1 MSAAPGR
8 LPARVA
14 ALVAPVTAVAIW
26 ALLAAAWASPRLPG
40 PVAVAEALGAAAL
53 HGPLW
58 ADLGASLARVARG
71 WTLAAALGLPLG
83 AAAALGGPLLAGLRL
98 VAGAL
103 RPVPPIAW
111 VPLAILWL
119 GLGDHSATFIVA
131 IGAFAPI
138 FAQAC
143 WGLGRCP
150 PQLLEMAQAV
160 GAGRRQVLL
169 GLRLPAAL
177 PALGAGLRTG
187 LGVAWTSVIAAE
199 LLGAQ
204 SGLGYRIGALRLGL
218 DVPGVI
224 AHMLVIGGVGAAM
237 DRAVAAAEARLL
249 RWPAG
254 AA

>member
-1 MSAAPGR
+1 MSPGR
-8 LPARVA
+8 GRLWARGR
-14 ALVAPVTAVAIW
+14 ALVAPALALGLW
-26 ALLAAAWASPRLPG
+26 ALIAAAWASPRLPG
-40 PVAVAEALGAAAL
+40 PGAVALALRAAAVD
-53 HGPLW
+53 GPLW
-58 ADLGASLARVARG
+58 GDLAASLGRVARG
-71 WTLAAALGLPLG
+71 WLIAAALGLPLG
-83 AAAALGGPLLAGLRL
+83 ALAALGGPLLGGLRL

-119 GLGDHSATFIVA
+119 GLGDHSAVFIVA
-131 IGAFAPI
+131 IGASAPI

-143 WGLGRCP
+143 WGLDRCP
-150 PQLLEMAQAV
+150 PQLLEMARAL

-169 GLRLPAAL
+169 GVRLPAAL
-177 PALGAGLRTG
+177 PALAAGLRTG

-204 SGLGYRIGALRLGL
+204 SGLGYRIAALRLGL
-218 DVPGVI
+218 DVAGVI
-224 AHMLVIGGVGAAM
+224 AHMLVIGAVGALM
-237 DRAVAAAEARLL
+237 DRAVAAAEARLI

>member
-1 MSAAPGR
+1 MVAPI
-8 LPARVA
+8 A
-14 ALVAPVTAVAIW
+14 ALALW
-26 ALLAAAWASPRLPG
+26 ALLAAVWSSPRLPG
-40 PVAVAEALGAAAL
+40 PLAVAIALAEAAL
-53 HGPLW
+53 NGPLW
-58 ADLGASLARVARG
+58 ADLGASLSRVGRG
-71 WTLAAALGLPLG
+71 WALAAAVGLPLG
-83 AAAALGGPLLAGLRL
+83 AAAALGGPLFGGLRL

-119 GLGDHSATFIVA
+119 GLGDHGATFIVA
-131 IGAFAPI
+131 IGASAPI
-138 FAQAC
+138 FAQAS
-143 WGLGRCP
+143 WGLARCP
-150 PQLLEMAQAV
+150 PQLLEMAHAV

-177 PALGAGLRTG
+177 PALSAGLRTG

-224 AHMLVIGGVGAAM
+224 AHMLVIGAVGALM
-237 DRAVAAAEARLL
+237 DRAVAVAEARLL